1 MKQNYQ
7 VGLVMKSLQADFFKA
22 MQEGAEQ
29 FARSLPQLEL
39 ICVGTATQTEV
50 DEQITLMRSLITRQ
64 VDAIVLVPIDSKAL
78 VSPTVE
84 AIRKGIPVINIDIQ
98 LDEYLLKQAGVEVP
112 FVGPNN
118 QTAAYEVGQ
127 RLCSVLQ
134 PNDEV
139 AIIEGLVVADNA
151 RQRKEGFL
159 KAIHESALK
168 LVATQPADWETAKAQ
183 TLFRRIWEEHPSLKG
198 VFCSNDA
205 MALGV
210 LEVMQERGIH
220 LPLVGFDNDAVM
232 EKHLQ
237 SGKLIAT
244 VDIFGSQMAVH
255 GIEFALEV
263 IEGKVR
269 NKGIHL
275 TPYAIKGRI

>member
-7 VGLVMKSLQADFFKA
+7 VGLVMKSLQADFFKV

-39 ICVGTATQTEV
+39 VCAGTATQTEV
-50 DEQITLMRSLITRQ
+50 DEQITLMRSLIARQ

-98 LDEYLLKQAGVEVP
+98 LDEELLKQAGVEVS
-112 FVGPNN
+112 FVGPDNE
-118 QTAAYEVGQ
+118 TAAYEVGR

-139 AIIEGLVVADNA
+139 AIIEGLAVADNA
-151 RQRKEGFL
+151 RQRKEGFS
-159 KAIHESALK
+159 KAIGESALK

-183 TLFRRIWEEHPSLKG
+183 TLFRHIWEEHPLLKG

-205 MALGV
+205 MALGA
-210 LEVMQERGIH
+210 LEVMRERKTY

-232 EKHLQ
+232 APYLH
-237 SGKLIAT
+237 SGQLLAT
-244 VDIFGSQMAVH
+244 VDIFGSQMAVR

-263 IEGKVR
+263 MEGKAH
-269 NKGIHL
+269 NKGVHL
-275 TPYAIKGRI
+275 TPFVIKDCI

>member
-1 MKQNYQ
+1 MKQSYQ
-7 VGLVMKSLQADFFKA
+7 VGLVMKSLQADFFKV

-29 FARSLPQLEL
+29 FARSLPQLKL
-39 ICVGTATQTEV
+39 VCVGTATQTEV
-50 DEQITLMRSLITRQ
+50 NEQITLMRSLIAQQ
-64 VDAIVLVPIDSKAL
+64 VDAIVLVPIDSRAL

-84 AIRKGIPVINIDIQ
+84 AIQKGIPVINIDIQ
-98 LDEYLLKQAGVEVP
+98 LDKELLKQAGIEVP

-139 AIIEGLVVADNA
+139 VIIEGLIAADNA

-159 KAIHESALK
+159 KAIHESTLK
-168 LVATQPADWETAKAQ
+168 LVATQSADWETAKAK
-183 TLFRRIWEEHPSLKG
+183 TLFRRIWEEHPLLKG

-210 LEVMQERGIH
+210 LEVMQKRNTY

-232 EKHLQ
+232 KAYLQ
-237 SGKLIAT
+237 SGQLLAT

-263 IEGKVR
+263 IEGKTQG
-269 NKGIHL
+269 KGIHL
-275 TPYAIKGRI
+275 TPYVIKNCI